1 METQKT
7 INIRLLCINGE
18 QVINSIGKKDLSD
31 LNEDNLVY
39 QFKNETLLNLSDDL
53 VTITSG
59 MRYVY
64 NQNELFQVG
73 ASVTFKVLNLKD
85 FVAQDEEK
93 STITFAFNFLPTL
106 ISAAIG
112 VLRGIL
118 YKETKGTELEKYP
131 MPLLPVDLLME
142 KNVVTVEK

>member
-18 QVINSIGKKDLSD
+18 QVINSIGKKDLSG

>member
-18 QVINSIGKKDLSD
+18 QVINSIGKKDLSG

-53 VTITSG
+53 VTVTSG

>member
-18 QVINSIGKKDLSD
+18 QVINSIGKKNLSG